1 MIDGRPNQQE
11 PSASLM
17 RSAASVRLSLESCAL
32 AKACWCL
39 ARVRQLISDSDSLPA
54 FLQAI
59 STLLQQSF
67 VNELTDTPEVVLA
80 RCFMSRPFASLSIED
95 QMLVR
100 TKYGS
105 DEILPTSPVLVL
117 EGSAGVVEGWNA
129 PKQSSRYRVVPLNV
143 PEFASRFPMFAEVL
157 RQLQFVVAGESVGAL
172 DIESFGS
179 STQVFSVN
187 GAVGSPFI
195 PAQDEF
201 VVPFGIRAAV
211 GCGGVFGEGQCFVLL
226 LFTRVAI
233 SERAMELLRL
243 IALSI
248 RLGCE
253 VWSSSGVSDVE
264 SEREYHT
271 GLPPGDELLNLYE
284 TTVLQQASLMM
295 EQRDQ
300 LRILAQRLMTAQE
313 DERSRVAGELHD
325 HVVSQL
331 GGIGFALR
339 SLLRCAPHTKEELF
353 IAIEQIVL
361 ELDALAVSTRDLSFR
376 LHPLVLDQVGVSAAL
391 SRYLDN
397 LGRRSGLIITKEF
410 APLGSRLAPM
420 VSAGLYRVA
429 QEAIQNVLKH
439 AKATTLKVE
448 LCCQGMEVVLRLT
461 DNGVGFVVQAHRAG
475 SAGLGLLSMA
485 ERVRQFG
492 GLLKIDST
500 ILVGTIVEVR
510 VTARRM

>member
-1 MIDGRPNQQE
+1 VIDGRPNQQE
-11 PSASLM
+11 PSGSLM
-17 RSAASVRLSLESCAL
+17 RSAPSVRLSLESCAL

-39 ARVRQLISDSDSLPA
+39 ARVRQLISESDSLPA
-54 FLQAI
+54 FLQAV

-67 VNELTDTPEVVLA
+67 VNELTETPEVVLA
-80 RCFMSRPFASLSIED
+80 RCFISRPFASLSIED
-95 QMLVR
+95 QMLAR
-100 TKYGS
+100 AQYGG

-172 DIESFGS
+172 DVKSVG

-264 SEREYHT
+264 SESDYHT
-271 GLPPGDELLNLYE
+271 GLPAGDELLNLYE
-284 TTVLQQASLMM
+284 TTVLQQGSLMM

-300 LRILAQRLMTAQE
+300 LRVLAQRLMTAQE

-339 SLLRCAPHTKEELF
+339 SLLRYAPHTKEELC

-361 ELDALAVSTRDLSFR
+361 ELDALAVSTRELSFR

-397 LGRRSGLIITKEF
+397 LVRRSELTVSKEF
-410 APLGSRLAPM
+410 APLGSGLAPM

-439 AKATTLKVE
+439 ANATTLKVE
-448 LCCQGMEVVLRLT
+448 LFCQGMEVILRLT
-461 DNGVGFVVQAHRAG
+461 DNGVGFEVQAHRAG

-492 GLLKIDST
+492 GTLKIDST

>member
-11 PSASLM
+11 PSGSLM
-17 RSAASVRLSLESCAL
+17 RSAPSVRLSLESCAL

-39 ARVRQLISDSDSLPA
+39 ARVRQLISESDSLPA

-67 VNELTDTPEVVLA
+67 VNELTDTPEIVLA
-80 RCFMSRPFASLSIED
+80 RCFISRPFASLSIED

-100 TKYGS
+100 TQYGG
-105 DEILPTSPVLVL
+105 DEILPTSPFLVL

-172 DIESFGS
+172 DIESVGS

-264 SEREYHT
+264 SESDYT
-271 GLPPGDELLNLYE
+271 GLPAGDELLNLYE

-353 IAIEQIVL
+353 IAMEQIVL
-361 ELDALAVSTRDLSFR
+361 ELDALAVSTRELSFR

-397 LGRRSGLIITKEF
+397 LVRRSELTVSKEF
-410 APLGSRLAPM
+410 APLGSGLAPM

-448 LCCQGMEVVLRLT
+448 LFCQGMEVVLRLT
-461 DNGVGFVVQAHRAG
+461 DNGVGFELQAHRAG

-485 ERVRQFG
+485 ERVRQFSG
-492 GLLKIDST
+492 TLKIDST
-500 ILVGTIVEVR
+500 IMVGTIIEVR